1 MPFLMSA
8 DDFAHQAFKAIEQGA
23 SFKVIPG
30 PMAWVAR
37 LLRILPDA
45 LFDRAFKN
53 QPRKHRAQEH

>member
-8 DDFAHQAFKAIEQGA
+8 DDFAHQAFQAIEQGT
-23 SFKVIPG
+23 SFKVIPT

-53 QPRKHRAQEH
+53 QPRKHRAHEH